1 MQIICHPP
9 EKNIYHRL
17 KLALGLHYL
26 CVIYNKTEP
35 MNIHFIAIGGSA
47 MHNLALEL
55 HKKGYHITGSDD
67 EIFEPSR
74 TRLQN
79 AGLLPEAW
87 GWYPEKITP
96 QLDAVILGMHA
107 REDNPELIKARE
119 LGLRIFSYPE
129 YLYEQTKNKKRV
141 IVGGSHGKTTTTSM
155 IMHVLK
161 NCGIEFDYMA
171 GALLEGFDTM
181 VHLSNESKIAV
192 FEGDEYLSSPID
204 MRPKFHHYY
213 PDIAILT
220 GIAWDHMNVF
230 PTFENYV
237 EQFAIFIEKIT
248 PGGTLIYFAPDIN
261 IRDITHRAASSVKLM
276 PYDTFPHA
284 IKNGTTYLELNG
296 LTPLQVFGK
305 HNLQNI
311 SAAYLACKELG
322 ISDSD
327 FLKGISTY
335 KGAAK
340 RLQKIAENDKTT
352 IFLDFAHSPS
362 KLEATINAVKEQYP
376 HRTLI
381 ACMELHTFSS
391 LNADF
396 LPQYK
401 DTMNAADEAIVF
413 FNPEVVKHKRLP
425 AITVEDVKNG
435 FDNKDLKVLTDNRQL
450 LSLLNAKDYSNTVLL
465 IMTSGNFSGIN
476 IQELANQLLTK

>member
-1 MQIICHPP
+1 
-9 EKNIYHRL
+9 
-17 KLALGLHYL
+17 
-26 CVIYNKTEP
+26 
-35 MNIHFIAIGGSA
+35 MNIHFIAVGGSA

-55 HKKGYHITGSDD
+55 HKKGYQVTGSDD
-67 EIFEPSR
+67 EIFEPSKS
-74 TRLQN
+74 RLQH
-79 AGLLPEAW
+79 AGILPEAW
-87 GWYPEKITP
+87 GWFPEKITD

-107 REDNPELIKARE
+107 REDNPELQRAKE
-119 LGLRIFSYPE
+119 LGIKIFSYPE
-129 YLYEQTKNKKRV
+129 YLYEQTKDKKRV

-161 NCGIEFDYMA
+161 SCGIEFDYMA

-181 VHLSNESKIAV
+181 VHLSDQSNIAV

-204 MRPKFHHYY
+204 MRPKFHHYH

-237 EQFAIFIEKIT
+237 EQFALFIEKIT
-248 PGGTLIYFAPDIN
+248 PNGSLIYFQPDEN
-261 IRDITHRAASSVKLM
+261 ICEILQRANPSVKLL
-276 PYDTFPHA
+276 PYNTFPYSVKDG
-284 IKNGTTYLELNG
+284 ITYLNDA
-296 LTPLQVFGK
+296 TPIQVFGQ

-322 ISDSD
+322 ISEQS
-327 FLKGISTY
+327 FLQGISTY

-340 RLQKIAENDKTT
+340 RLQKIAENEKTT

-362 KLEATINAVKEQYP
+362 KLHATIQAVRAQFPQRK
-376 HRTLI
+376 LI

-396 LPQYK
+396 LPQYRHSM
-401 DTMNAADEAIVF
+401 DEADEAIVF
-413 FNPEVVKHKRLP
+413 FNPEVVKHKRLSP
-425 AITVEDVKNG
+425 ITIEDVKKG
-435 FDNKDLKVLTDNRQL
+435 FDNKSIKVFTDNRDL
-450 LSLLNAKDYSNTVLL
+450 LTLLTNEEYSNSVLL
-465 IMTSGNFSGIN
+465 VMTSGNFSGIN
-476 IQELANQLLTK
+476 IQKLAEQLLTK

>member
-1 MQIICHPP
+1 
-9 EKNIYHRL
+9 
-17 KLALGLHYL
+17 
-26 CVIYNKTEP
+26 
-35 MNIHFIAIGGSA
+35 MNIHFIAVGGSA

-55 HKKGYHITGSDD
+55 HKKGYQVTGSDD
-67 EIFEPSR
+67 EIFEPSKS
-74 TRLQN
+74 RLQH
-79 AGLLPEAW
+79 AGILPEAW
-87 GWYPEKITP
+87 GWFPEKITDH
-96 QLDAVILGMHA
+96 LDAVILGMHA
-107 REDNPELIKARE
+107 REDNPELQRAKE
-119 LGLRIFSYPE
+119 LGIKIFSYPE
-129 YLYEQTKNKKRV
+129 YLYEQTKDKKRV

-161 NCGIEFDYMA
+161 SCGIEFDYMA

-181 VHLSNESKIAV
+181 VHLSDKSNIAV

-204 MRPKFHHYY
+204 MRPKFHHYH

-237 EQFAIFIEKIT
+237 EQFALFIEKIT
-248 PGGTLIYFAPDIN
+248 PNGSLIYFQPDEN
-261 IRDITHRAASSVKLM
+261 ICEILQRANPSVKLL
-276 PYDTFPHA
+276 PYNTFPYSVKDG
-284 IKNGTTYLELNG
+284 ITYLNNA
-296 LTPLQVFGK
+296 TPIQVFGQ

-322 ISDSD
+322 ISEQS
-327 FLKGISTY
+327 FLQGISTY

-362 KLEATINAVKEQYP
+362 KLHATIQAVRAQFPQRK
-376 HRTLI
+376 LI

-396 LPQYK
+396 LPQYRHSM
-401 DTMNAADEAIVF
+401 DEADEAIVF
-413 FNPEVVKHKRLP
+413 FNPEVVKHKRLSP
-425 AITVEDVKNG
+425 ITIEDVKKG
-435 FDNKDLKVLTDNRQL
+435 FDNKSIKVFTDNRDL
-450 LSLLNAKDYSNTVLL
+450 LTLLTNEEYSNSVLL
-465 IMTSGNFSGIN
+465 VMTSGNFSGIN
-476 IQELANQLLTK
+476 IQKLAEQLLTK

>member
-1 MQIICHPP
+1 
-9 EKNIYHRL
+9 
-17 KLALGLHYL
+17 
-26 CVIYNKTEP
+26 
-35 MNIHFIAIGGSA
+35 MNIHFIAVGGSA

-55 HKKGYHITGSDD
+55 HKKGYQVTGSDD
-67 EIFEPSR
+67 EIFEPSKS
-74 TRLQN
+74 RLQH
-79 AGLLPEAW
+79 AGILPEAW
-87 GWYPEKITP
+87 GWFPEKITDH
-96 QLDAVILGMHA
+96 LDAVILGMHA
-107 REDNPELIKARE
+107 REDNPELQRAKE
-119 LGLRIFSYPE
+119 LGIKIFSYPE
-129 YLYEQTKNKKRV
+129 YLYEQTKDKKRV

-161 NCGIEFDYMA
+161 SCGIEFDYMA

-181 VHLSNESKIAV
+181 VHLSDQSNIAV

-204 MRPKFHHYY
+204 MRPKFHHYH

-237 EQFAIFIEKIT
+237 EQFALFIEKIT
-248 PGGTLIYFAPDIN
+248 PNGSLIYFQPDEN
-261 IRDITHRAASSVKLM
+261 ICKILQRANPSVKLL
-276 PYDTFPHA
+276 PYNTFPYSVKDG
-284 IKNGTTYLELNG
+284 ITYLNDA
-296 LTPLQVFGK
+296 TPIQVFGQ

-322 ISDSD
+322 ISEQS
-327 FLKGISTY
+327 FLLGISTY

-362 KLEATINAVKEQYP
+362 KLHATIQAVRAQFPLRK
-376 HRTLI
+376 LI

-396 LPQYK
+396 LPQYRHSM
-401 DTMNAADEAIVF
+401 DEADEAIVF
-413 FNPEVVKHKRLP
+413 FNPEVVKHKRLSP
-425 AITVEDVKNG
+425 ITIEDVKKG
-435 FDNKDLKVLTDNRQL
+435 FDNKSIKVFTDNRDL
-450 LSLLNAKDYSNTVLL
+450 LTLLTNEEYSNSVLL
-465 IMTSGNFSGIN
+465 VMTSGNFSGIN
-476 IQELANQLLTK
+476 IQKLAEQLLTK

>member
-1 MQIICHPP
+1 
-9 EKNIYHRL
+9 
-17 KLALGLHYL
+17 
-26 CVIYNKTEP
+26 
-35 MNIHFIAIGGSA
+35 MNIHFIAVGGSA

-55 HKKGYHITGSDD
+55 HKKGYQVTGSDD
-67 EIFEPSR
+67 EIFEPSKS
-74 TRLQN
+74 RLQH
-79 AGLLPEAW
+79 AGILPEAW
-87 GWYPEKITP
+87 GWFPEKITD

-107 REDNPELIKARE
+107 RKDNPELQRAKE
-119 LGLRIFSYPE
+119 LGIRIFSYPE
-129 YLYEQTKNKKRV
+129 YLYEQTKDKKRV

-161 NCGIEFDYMA
+161 SCGIAFDYMA

-181 VHLSNESKIAV
+181 VHLSDQSKIAV

-204 MRPKFHHYY
+204 MRPKFHHYH

-237 EQFAIFIEKIT
+237 EQFALFIEKIT
-248 PGGTLIYFAPDIN
+248 PNGSLIYFQPDEN
-261 IRDITHRAASSVKLM
+261 ICEILQRANPSVKLL
-276 PYDTFPHA
+276 PYNTFPYSV
-284 IKNGTTYLELNG
+284 KNGITYLNDA
-296 LTPLQVFGK
+296 TPIQVFGQ

-311 SAAYLACKELG
+311 AAAYLTCKELG
-322 ISDSD
+322 ISEQS
-327 FLKGISTY
+327 FLQGISTY

-362 KLEATINAVKEQYP
+362 KLQATIQAVRAQFPQRK
-376 HRTLI
+376 LI

-396 LPQYK
+396 LPQYRHSM
-401 DTMNAADEAIVF
+401 DEADEAIVF
-413 FNPEVVKHKRLP
+413 FNPEVVKHKRLSP
-425 AITVEDVKNG
+425 ITIEDVKKG
-435 FDNKDLKVLTDNRQL
+435 FDNKSIKVFTDNRDL
-450 LSLLNAKDYSNTVLL
+450 LTLLTNEEYSNSVLL
-465 IMTSGNFSGIN
+465 VMTSGNFSGIN
-476 IQELANQLLTK
+476 IQKLAEQLLTK